1 MNNVSLNNQLSVYG
15 RQQFSGVS
23 DKEKKQSSGNAQ
35 VETSDYAS
43 ISSES
48 RLFYESGLD
57 IKNSNAE
64 FFGESLAFNLSFNL
78 EDSAKLTANGIYFSS
93 KKTLNISLQYQF
105 EQIVQKDGKTEKK
118 KYQLEFIYNSELSKK
133 RSAEANIKKE
143 DITDFVRR
151 LVDKILSTAKDKQ
164 KSVGGVSLNE
174 EDLKDI
180 LAIEDEKVRETL
192 ISIINMAM
200 AIARFKD
207 KQEDDEDAKVTEV
220 SLKRKKW
227 LELILNKEDKN
238 NTNISLSI
246 EEISSEIIEGSS
258 DKKLPADE
266 KIETKADPPENIPI
280 NSEA

>member
-1 MNNVSLNNQLSVYG
+1 M
-15 RQQFSGVS
+15 
-23 DKEKKQSSGNAQ
+23 
-35 VETSDYAS
+35 
-43 ISSES
+43 
-48 RLFYESGLD
+48 
-57 IKNSNAE
+57 
-64 FFGESLAFNLSFNL
+64 
-78 EDSAKLTANGIYFSS
+78 
-93 KKTLNISLQYQF
+93 
-105 EQIVQKDGKTEKK
+105 
-118 KYQLEFIYNSELSKK
+118 EFIYNSELSKK

-246 EEISSEIIEGSS
+246 EEISSEIIEDSS
-258 DKKLPADE
+258 DKKLSADE